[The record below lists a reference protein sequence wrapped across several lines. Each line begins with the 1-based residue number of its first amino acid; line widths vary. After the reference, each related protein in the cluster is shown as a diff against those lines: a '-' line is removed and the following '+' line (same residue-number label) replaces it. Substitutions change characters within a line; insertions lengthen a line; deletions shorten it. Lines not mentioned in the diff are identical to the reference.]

1 MSICLIDP
9 DNPAIDFPDIKQAA
23 EDPNGLLAIG
33 GNLSVD
39 NLLRA
44 YRSGVFPWYDQ
55 NSPVLWWSPDPRE
68 ILLRGD
74 QHWSRSMRKVQR
86 AENMHITSDMAFTE
100 VIQACSRTNKNQ
112 SDIQNDAWITEEIQQ
127 AYIELH
133 RAGFAHSLEVWQ
145 QDQLV
150 GGLYGVRIGAAFC
163 GESMFSRVSNSS
175 KLAFL
180 SLAEYLFAAG
190 FQFIDCQFETE
201 HLRSLGTQ
209 AVSRSQYKKRLLE
222 ALQNQPSWPSSFQS
236 NLG

>member
-9 DNPAIDFPDIKQAA
+9 DNPAIDFPDIEQAA

-55 NSPVLWWSPDPRE
+55 NSPILWWSPDPRE

-112 SDIQNDAWITEEIQQ
+112 SDIQNDAWITEEMQQ
-127 AYIELH
+127 AYICL
-133 RAGFAHSLEVWQ
+133 
-145 QDQLV
+145 
-150 GGLYGVRIGAAFC
+150 LYT
-163 GESMFSRVSNSS
+163 S
-175 KLAFL
+175 
-180 SLAEYLFAAG
+180 
-190 FQFIDCQFETE
+190 
-201 HLRSLGTQ
+201 
-209 AVSRSQYKKRLLE
+209 
-222 ALQNQPSWPSSFQS
+222 PSPRDS
-236 NLG
+236 